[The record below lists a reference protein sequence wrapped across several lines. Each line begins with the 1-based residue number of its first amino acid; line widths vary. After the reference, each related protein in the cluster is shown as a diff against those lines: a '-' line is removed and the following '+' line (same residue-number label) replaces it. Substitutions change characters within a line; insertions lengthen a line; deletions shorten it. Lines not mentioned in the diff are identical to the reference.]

1 MRIVQTHLYNHL
13 TLTYGCNNYSVMADE
28 IPSVDGLPPRNVAA
42 VIIHDIVIAH
52 GTASSS
58 KNAKVKACL
67 AANDL
72 LRDLPIEVYREG
84 YSCDCEEA
92 RVNQQAKSTG
102 VSPDGMTLQNDL
114 LEVGTSI

>member
-1 MRIVQTHLYNHL
+1 
-13 TLTYGCNNYSVMADE
+13 MADE

-42 VIIHDIVIAH
+42 VIIHDRVIAH

-72 LRDLPIEVYREG
+72 LRDLRIELYRRN
-84 YSCDCEEA
+84 YSCDCEEV
-92 RVNQQAKSTG
+92 RIDQQTKDTG
-102 VSPDGMTLQNDL
+102 VYPDRMALQNDL
-114 LEVGTSI
+114 LEIGTAI

>member
-1 MRIVQTHLYNHL
+1 
-13 TLTYGCNNYSVMADE
+13 MADE

-72 LRDLPIEVYREG
+72 LRDLPIEIYRED

-92 RVNQQAKSTG
+92 RLNQEAKSTG
-102 VSPDGMTLQNDL
+102 ISTDGITSHDDL
-114 LEVGTSI
+114 LEVGTAI

>member
-1 MRIVQTHLYNHL
+1 
-13 TLTYGCNNYSVMADE
+13 MADE

-42 VIIHDIVIAH
+42 VIIHDRVIAH

-72 LRDLPIEVYREG
+72 LRDLRVELYRQDYG
-84 YSCDCEEA
+84 CDCEEV
-92 RVNQQAKSTG
+92 RTDQQAKGAG
-102 VSPDGMTLQNDL
+102 VSPVTTASQSDL
-114 LEVGTSI
+114 LEVGTAI